1 MHPYT
6 HIHMHVVLGSAFL
19 FQFREDMAKSGKGGV
34 HSLPLPLAL
43 SVAAADWAE
52 RLKQSLE
59 QAGSPSGWDQ
69 VGYVCVEKAFA
80 KNLSVTGLTSLMK
93 QL

>member
-1 MHPYT
+1 M
-6 HIHMHVVLGSAFL
+6 
-19 FQFREDMAKSGKGGV
+19 
-34 HSLPLPLAL
+34 AL

-93 QL
+93 QLSETIVACLYFIIGGGFKYIHLIWGEPRVV